1 MVHARDW
8 RERRQGTTAGED
20 TFAVIR
26 VQADPLLIRPAECTP
41 PLPDAV
47 GYCCPAQV
55 VNQCR
60 ATQLD
65 DLDLTKSAALTGTGG
80 KLSNSG
86 RVTVVQ
92 WTLEVDDLAKC
103 ATHAVRVR

>member
-1 MVHARDW
+1 MMAW
-8 RERRQGTTAGED
+8 APFE
-20 TFAVIR
+20 
-26 VQADPLLIRPAECTP
+26 ADPLLIRPAEGTP

-47 GYCCPAQV
+47 GYCCPAHGVDQP
-55 VNQCR
+55 R
-60 ATQLD
+60 AAQLD
-65 DLDLTKSAALTGTGG
+65 DLDIRQSTPLPSYGGT
-80 KLSNSG
+80 LSNSG